1 MATCA
6 YCLHWSES
14 KVVSRGTSNA
24 IEISRKCPA
33 ALIGVNSDSKSCKYF
48 NPKFF
53 YCDKKGARIAFIACL
68 ASRRNEKS
76 FIANDFC
83 KKCRQFDKDIRE
95 IAQAY
100 FIDAV
105 QPVTPRHLLKTEKI
119 EPKAEKTKKLKRRK
133 QKESPETPK
142 KLKRRKKKGDI
153 LLFDKKETSIKKIP
167 KKLKRRKEN
176 V

>member
-6 YCLHWSES
+6 YCIHWTES

-33 ALIGVNSDSKSCKYF
+33 ALTNVQSDSKSCKYF

-53 YCDKKGARIAFIACL
+53 YCDKKAARMAFIACL
-68 ASRRNEKS
+68 SSRRNEKS
-76 FIANDFC
+76 FTANDSC

-95 IAQAY
+95 IVQTY
-100 FIDAV
+100 FVDAV
-105 QPVTPRHLLKTEKI
+105 QTVIPRHLLKTEEI

-133 QKESPETPK
+133 KKETPEAPK
-142 KLKRRKKKGDI
+142 KLKRRKKK
-153 LLFDKKETSIKKIP
+153 ETSIKEIP
-167 KKLKRRKEN
+167 KKLKRRKREN